1 MKKEFKMV
9 AGWVMSVLGIQNFAK
24 DNEGKLYLTAEQEA
38 TLTEKYGEKFVSGFK
53 ADLSKMAVEGEQVNL
68 TLSAEEKLELEA
80 SRVETARLRDQIQ
93 QLKDAEA
100 GFRATI
106 KKLEGEAADK
116 GGVKVEVSAIEQAAI
131 KAGVDL
137 NLKHNRYLVDFLQG
151 KVSAAYSG
159 DSTIDTQELKKEF
172 GKYVDSNRLEILKG
186 LFGQTESTQ
195 FMSTI
200 MTDKTEVRANQASIV
215 GSVLQQFV
223 PVWTPSGKAKFHP
236 LTIKNFK
243 CKINVSI
250 IPSDIMEDILGY
262 MYDEQAS
269 QLQSMPVVR
278 YILYQLIFPKLDEER
293 EQALAIGKYV
303 ENEADQHGEYTA
315 STPLETMDGYLT
327 QLVALFVADY
337 DQEDVTKLTGVRWLQ
352 AGKQIDPS
360 RKNVRTIIDAA
371 VKEVSDKYPL
381 YAKKKMKVHID
392 PVLADAYRREYLEEY
407 KWLKNQDGTHKND
420 IDFSNFE
427 FGECE
432 GMRGTGCFFITP
444 KENFKHLMSQN
455 PQNTKLR
462 FQEQDYMVKIFGEWW
477 EGTGFWMAEAIFA
490 YISPEYADVEPE
502 ADPEPEPEPTPAVK
516 TDVTVAFAS
525 ATASGTVG
533 QEFESLVATITP
545 SGKTLKYSSSNTA
558 VATVN
563 EDTGAVT
570 LVAAGETVITAAFA
584 GDDEY
589 NAGSDSY
596 TLTVT
601 GEGI

>member
-1 MKKEFKMV
+1 MKFKEI
-9 AGWVMSVLGIQNFAK
+9 MSLVLTVLGIEAFAK
-24 DNEGKLYLTAEQEA
+24 DNDGKVFLTDEQKTE
-38 TLTEKYGEKFVSGFK
+38 LTEKYGEKFVAGFVS
-53 ADLSKMAVEGEQVNL
+53 DLAEYQEEASSAQPL
-68 TLSAEEKLELEA
+68 TAEERLAFDA
-80 SRVETARLRDQIQ
+80 SRKEVEKLKAQIEQ
-93 QLKDAEA
+93 MKKAEVD
-100 GFRATI
+100 FQATI

>member
-24 DNEGKLYLTAEQEA
+24 DNDGKLFLTAEQEQ
-38 TLTEKYGEKFVSGFK
+38 TLKEKYGEKFVEGFK
-53 ADLSKMAVEGEQVNL
+53 ADLSKMEVNGGTVDL

-80 SRVETARLRDQIQ
+80 SRIETKN
-93 QLKDAEA
+93 LKDRIEEMKKAEA
-100 GFRATI
+100 DFKATI
-106 KKLEGEAADK
+106 AKLEKEAAD
-116 GGVKVEVSAIEQAAI
+116 GHGTKVTVSKFEETAI

-137 NLKHNRYLVDFLQG
+137 SLKHNKFLVDYMQG
-151 KVSAAYSG
+151 KVGAAYSG
-159 DSTIDTQELKKEF
+159 NSTIDTQELQKEF

-195 FMSTI
+195 YMSTVI
-200 MTDKTEVRANQASIV
+200 TDKTEVRANQASVV
-215 GSVLQQFV
+215 GTVLQQFV
-223 PVWTPSGKAKFHP
+223 PAWTPSGAAKFHP
-236 LTIKNFK
+236 LTIKNYK
-243 CKINVSI
+243 CKINVPI
-250 IPSDIMEDILGY
+250 VPSDIMEDILGY

-269 QLQSMPVVR
+269 TLQSMPVVR
-278 YILYQLIFPKLDEER
+278 YILSQLIFPKLDEER
-293 EQALAIGKYV
+293 EQALAVGKFV
-303 ENEADQHGEYTA
+303 ENEPDGNGQYTA
-315 STPLETMDGYLT
+315 SSPLETMDGYLT
-327 QLVALFVADY
+327 QLVAKFLADY
-337 DQEDVTKLTGVRWLQ
+337 EENDTAKLSGIRWLQ
-352 AGKQIDPS
+352 KGQQIDPS
-360 RKNVRTIIDAA
+360 EKNVRTIIDAA

-444 KENFKHLMSQN
+444 KENFKHLMSHN
-455 PQNTKLR
+455 PQNVTLR
-462 FQEQDYMVKIFGEWW
+462 FQEQDYTVKIFGEWW

-490 YISPEYADVEPE
+490 YISPEYADVDID
-502 ADPEPEPEPTPAVK
+502 AKPEPAPEKQNA
-516 TDVTVAFAS
+516 TVAFAVE
-525 ATASGTVG
+525 TANGTVG
-533 QEFESLVATITP
+533 QEFESPVASITP
-545 SGKTLKYSSSNTA
+545 SGKTLTYSSSNTA

-563 EDTGAVT
+563 ETTGAVT

-584 GDDEY
+584 GDDSY
-589 NAGSDSY
+589 NAASDSY

-601 GEGI
+601 SEGI

>member
-1 MKKEFKMV
+1 MKFKEI
-9 AGWVMSVLGIQNFAK
+9 MSLVLTVLGIEAFAK
-24 DNEGKLYLTAEQEA
+24 DNDGKVFLTDEQKTE
-38 TLTEKYGEKFVSGFK
+38 LTEKYGEKFVAGFVS
-53 ADLSKMAVEGEQVNL
+53 DLAKYQEEASSAQPL
-68 TLSAEEKLELEA
+68 TAEERLAFDA
-80 SRVETARLRDQIQ
+80 SRKEVEKLKAQIEQ
-93 QLKDAEA
+93 MKKAEVD
-100 GFRATI
+100 FQATI
-106 KKLEGEAADK
+106 KKLEGEAANK

-137 NLKHNRYLVDFLQG
+137 NLKHNRYLVDFMQG

-243 CKINVSI
+243 CKINVPI

-360 RKNVRTIIDAA
+360 KKNVRTIIDAA

-490 YISPEYADVEPE
+490 YISPKYADVEPE
-502 ADPEPEPEPTPAVK
+502 ADPEPEPEPTPSTK

-533 QEFESLVATITP
+533 QEFESPVATITP

-563 EDTGAVT
+563 EDTGVVT

>member
-1 MKKEFKMV
+1 MKFKEI
-9 AGWVMSVLGIQNFAK
+9 MSLVLTVLGIEAFAK
-24 DNEGKLYLTAEQEA
+24 DNDGKVFLTDEQKTE
-38 TLTEKYGEKFVSGFK
+38 LTEKYGEKFVAGFVS
-53 ADLSKMAVEGEQVNL
+53 DLAKYQEEASSAQPL
-68 TLSAEEKLELEA
+68 TAEERLAFDA
-80 SRVETARLRDQIQ
+80 SRKEVEKLKAQIEQ
-93 QLKDAEA
+93 MKKAEVD
-100 GFRATI
+100 FQATI

-137 NLKHNRYLVDFLQG
+137 NLKHNRYLVDFMQG

-172 GKYVDSNRLEILKG
+172 GKYVDSNRLEILKS
-186 LFGQTESTQ
+186 LFGATESTQ

-200 MTDKTEVRANQASIV
+200 ITDKTEVRANQASII

-223 PVWTPSGKAKFHP
+223 PAWTPSGAAKFHP

-243 CKINVSI
+243 CKFNVPI

-278 YILYQLIFPKLDEER
+278 YILKQLILPKLDEER
-293 EQALAIGKYV
+293 EQALAVGKYV

-315 STPLETMDGYLT
+315 SSPLETMDGYLT
-327 QLVALFVADY
+327 QLVVKFVADY
-337 DQEDVTKLTGVRWLQ
+337 EQEDTTKLSGVRWLQ
-352 AGKQIDPS
+352 KGKQINPAE
-360 RKNVRTIIDAA
+360 KNVRTIIDAA

-455 PQNTKLR
+455 PQNVKLR

-477 EGTGFWMAEAIFA
+477 EGAGFWMAEAIFA
-490 YISPEYADVEPE
+490 YISPEYADVEP
-502 ADPEPEPEPTPAVK
+502 AVDPTPTPDPTPAVK

-533 QEFESLVATITP
+533 QEFESPVATITP

>member
-53 ADLSKMAVEGEQVNL
+53 ADLSKMTVEGEQVNL

-80 SRVETARLRDQIQ
+80 SRVETARLRGQIQ

-106 KKLEGEAADK
+106 KKLEGEAAGK

-250 IPSDIMEDILGY
+250 IPSDIMEDVLGY

-337 DQEDVTKLTGVRWLQ
+337 DQEDATKLTGVRWLQ

-371 VKEVSDKYPL
+371 VKEVSDNYPL

-502 ADPEPEPEPTPAVK
+502 DDPEPEPTPAVK

-533 QEFESLVATITP
+533 QEFESPVATITP